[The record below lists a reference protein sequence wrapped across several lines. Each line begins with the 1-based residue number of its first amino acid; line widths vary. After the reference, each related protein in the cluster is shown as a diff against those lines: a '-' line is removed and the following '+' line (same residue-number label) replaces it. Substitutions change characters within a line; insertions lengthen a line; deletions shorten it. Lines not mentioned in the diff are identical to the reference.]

1 MYRGIKQEQNLS
13 RVMDLIKC
21 GVLFVSWPDTACCK
35 SWTNWVGSQVQLFLH
50 WKPQAP
56 CWHVII
62 LLVPQVKTSCRNNIA
77 RCCCET
83 STWVPALQIK
93 WGIGFQGRYFFVMTR
108 RAFFLK
114 GMDTPMSMHMLWI
127 SWVKYIQY
135 THVYLF
141 IYIYICIYIYVL
153 YVFVYR

>member
-13 RVMDLIKC
+13 RVVDLIKC
-21 GVLFVSWPDTACCK
+21 GVLFASWPDCMLQILNKLSRQPSATFFALKTTSSLLTCYHTA
-35 SWTNWVGSQVQLFLH
+35 G
-50 WKPQAP
+50 
-56 CWHVII
+56 
-62 LLVPQVKTSCRNNIA
+62 PQVKTSCQNNIA

-141 IYIYICIYIYVL
+141 IYTYVYTYMCYMYLYID
-153 YVFVYR
+153 R